1 MLPDKNEL
9 NNEMIEQING
19 GLGDRL
25 KGDGD
30 EDDDETPLTY
40 LNQLRICS
48 NCGSK
53 YQAIT
58 QRTDGFCPNCEP
70 KPIPKIAPVGDIKTT
85 VPDRPKKNKLI
96 KIH

>member
-1 MLPDKNEL
+1 
-9 NNEMIEQING
+9 MIEQING

-30 EDDDETPLTY
+30 KDDDETPLTY

-70 KPIPKIAPVGDIKTT
+70 KPIPKIAPVGDIVNATPFCLNT
-85 VPDRPKKNKLI
+85 ATLDCQ
-96 KIH
+96 

>member
-19 GLGDRL
+19 GLGDRP
-25 KGDGD
+25 KDDGD
-30 EDDDETPLTY
+30 EDDDETPLRY

-70 KPIPKIAPVGDIKTT
+70 KPFKTGVTIGDIKTT
-85 VPDRPKKNKLI
+85 VPDLSNKDKLV

>member
-58 QRTDGFCPNCEP
+58 QRTDGFAQIVNQSLYQ
-70 KPIPKIAPVGDIKTT
+70 K
-85 VPDRPKKNKLI
+85 
-96 KIH
+96 